1 MCTRTRARTRT
12 LQLAPSLTCQTIP
25 SPLLSCPPISS
36 LPGTSPSPAHSAPPD
51 PSFALPQMTNVTVR
65 QTAIRAI
72 QHNVSLD
79 QHARGTKANITAST
93 VHYSHSH
100 PASVCDCVSAALV
113 CVRAHGY
120 YSCWPG
126 SLDLQSHFQP
136 PSAKAIDNVLDGE
149 LHHSKGLITPP
160 FSPGCP

>member
-1 MCTRTRARTRT
+1 MHARART
-12 LQLAPSLTCQTIP
+12 LPLAPSLTCQTIP
-25 SPLLSCPPISS
+25 SPLLSSS
-36 LPGTSPSPAHSAPPD
+36 PGTSPSLLVLLPPD

-100 PASVCDCVSAALV
+100 PASVCECVCLRALV
-113 CVRAHGY
+113 CVRVHGY

>member
-1 MCTRTRARTRT
+1 MHAHART
-12 LQLAPSLTCQTIP
+12 LPLAPSLTCQTIP
-25 SPLLSCPPISS
+25 SPLLSSS
-36 LPGTSPSPAHSAPPD
+36 PGTAPSLLALLPPD

-100 PASVCDCVSAALV
+100 PASVCVCVSACTCV
-113 CVRAHGY
+113 CVRVHGY

-136 PSAKAIDNVLDGE
+136 PTAKAIDNVLDGE